1 MILMW
6 TSFALLT
13 LVAVGFVAL
22 PFLKKERVQSVTHNA
37 NSDLIAIYQQR
48 SEELAN
54 DLQEQRIEQQSY
66 NESVIELKRRLL
78 NELSPE
84 KSLYSRGNN
93 VIFALTGSVF
103 LIVLTVIFYSATGSQ
118 KQLENWYAAMDN
130 LPEYG
135 ERAVMQQGEP
145 LTQNE
150 LQAFA
155 LGLRTKLAESGDDE
169 VAWMLLG
176 RVAMSLNEFD
186 MAQQSFD
193 KVLQINPEHLG
204 VLVSY
209 SQVLL
214 LEGSEAN
221 MTRAAGMLSRVLKNE
236 PTNIDAISLLALIAY
251 ERHDWTQAKAA
262 FEVLLSSMEENDSRY
277 AMVEQRI
284 VDIEQKIA
292 EQKSTITPVANA
304 AMLSNTDVTTDSSAI
319 MVTVDLAPTLVGN
332 LPENGI
338 LFVFAKAA
346 NGPPM
351 PLAVVKL
358 TQFSFP
364 LEVQLSDSN
373 SMVDGLTLSSSKEVV
388 ITARISKDASVMP
401 STGELEGRSPI
412 LERENVTQH
421 TLLIDEMIP

>member
-1 MILMW
+1 MW
-6 TSFALLT
+6 ASFALLT
-13 LVAVGFVAL
+13 LVAVVFVAL

-48 SEELAN
+48 LEELAS

-66 NESVIELKRRLL
+66 NESIIELKRRLL

-93 VIFALTGSVF
+93 VIFALTGSAF

-118 KQLENWYAAMDN
+118 KQLENWYAAMEN

-155 LGLRTKLAESGDDE
+155 LGLRTKLAKNGDDQ

-262 FEVLLSSMEENDSRY
+262 FEVLLSTMGPDDSRY
-277 AMVEQRI
+277 TMVEQRI
-284 VDIEQKIA
+284 ADIEQKIA
-292 EQKSTITPVANA
+292 EQSSTITPVANA
-304 AMLSNTDVTTDSSAI
+304 AQKTSADDDSAI
-319 MVTVDLAPTLVGN
+319 MVTVELSPTLDDK
-332 LPENGI
+332 LPENGT

-364 LEVQLSDSN
+364 LKVQLSDSN
-373 SMVDGLTLSSSKEVV
+373 SMVDGLTLSTTEQII
-388 ITARISKDASVMP
+388 ITARVSNDGSVMP
-401 STGELEGRSPI
+401 STGELEGSSEV
-412 LERENVTQH
+412 LERANITQH
-421 TLLIDEMIP
+421 TLLIDEMLP

>member
-135 ERAVMQQGEP
+135 ERAVMQQGES

-214 LEGSEAN
+214 LEGSEK
-221 MTRAAGMLSRVLKNE
+221 RQDK
-236 PTNIDAISLLALIAY
+236 
-251 ERHDWTQAKAA
+251 
-262 FEVLLSSMEENDSRY
+262 
-277 AMVEQRI
+277 
-284 VDIEQKIA
+284 
-292 EQKSTITPVANA
+292 
-304 AMLSNTDVTTDSSAI
+304 
-319 MVTVDLAPTLVGN
+319 
-332 LPENGI
+332 
-338 LFVFAKAA
+338 
-346 NGPPM
+346 
-351 PLAVVKL
+351 
-358 TQFSFP
+358 
-364 LEVQLSDSN
+364 
-373 SMVDGLTLSSSKEVV
+373 
-388 ITARISKDASVMP
+388 
-401 STGELEGRSPI
+401 
-412 LERENVTQH
+412 
-421 TLLIDEMIP
+421 

>member
-6 TSFALLT
+6 ASFALLT
-13 LVAVGFVAL
+13 LVAVVFVAL
-22 PFLKKERVQSVTHNA
+22 PFLKKERVHSVTHNA
-37 NSDLIAIYQQR
+37 NSDLITIYQQR

-54 DLQEQRIEQQSY
+54 DLNEQRIEQQSY

-93 VIFALTGSVF
+93 VIFAMTGSAF
-103 LIVLTVIFYSATGSQ
+103 LVVLSLVFYSATGSQ
-118 KQLENWYAAMDN
+118 QQLESWYAAMEN

-135 ERAVMQQGEP
+135 ERAVMQTGEP
-145 LTQNE
+145 LSQNE

-155 LGLRTKLAESGDDE
+155 LGLRTKLAKNGDDQ

-193 KVLQINPEHLG
+193 KVLQINPDHLG

-214 LEGSEAN
+214 LEGSESN
-221 MTRAAGMLSRVLKNE
+221 MTRAASMLSRVLKDE

-251 ERHDWTQAKAA
+251 ERHDWAQAKSA
-262 FEVLLSSMEENDSRY
+262 FEVLLSTMGPDDSRY

-292 EQKSTITPVANA
+292 EQQSAITPVKNVATQSNSNIVEDSSTIT
-304 AMLSNTDVTTDSSAI
+304 
-319 MVTVDLAPTLVGN
+319 VTVDLAPSLASN
-332 LPENGI
+332 LPENGT
-338 LFVFAKAA
+338 LFIFAKAA
-346 NGPPM
+346 SGPAM

-364 LEVQLSDSN
+364 LKVQLSDSN
-373 SMVDGLTLSSSKEVV
+373 SMLDELTLSSFKEIV
-388 ITARISKDASVMP
+388 ITARVSKDASVMP
-401 STGELEGRSPI
+401 STGELEGLSPV
-412 LERENVTQH
+412 LERENVTEH
-421 TLLIDEMIP
+421 TLLIDRVLP